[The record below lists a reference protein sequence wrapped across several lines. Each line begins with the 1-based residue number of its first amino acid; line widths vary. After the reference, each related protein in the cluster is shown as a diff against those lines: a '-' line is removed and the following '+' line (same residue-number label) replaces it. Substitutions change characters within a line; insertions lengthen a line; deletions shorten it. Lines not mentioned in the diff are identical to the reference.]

1 MDSIEINAFSRNFQ
15 VMMAWERLFVDFLEV
30 FPFMLISTM
39 HKYVFVC
46 VPASSFWIE
55 HRPQQRTHL
64 IHLDNMKVCKNGRNN
79 YVFFPFYWI
88 YFQCICVC
96 VFLRWQLT
104 NYGPSQKTNVCA
116 VVQMAQQ
123 TDKIASILL
132 SLVTQFFFFF
142 FFFTLLEIYR
152 IDFWPIE
159 KFSLLSRRLFIY
171 WDWKCFSKTN
181 KRNCENL

>member
-1 MDSIEINAFSRNFQ
+1 MHFQETSKSWWHEKDYLLIFS
-15 VMMAWERLFVDFLEV
+15 
-30 FPFMLISTM
+30 
-39 HKYVFVC
+39 K
-46 VPASSFWIE
+46 
-55 HRPQQRTHL
+55 
-64 IHLDNMKVCKNGRNN
+64 
-79 YVFFPFYWI
+79 FFPSCWFQ
-88 YFQCICVC
+88 QCINMCLCVCLRHHFELNIVHSSVRIWFTLITWKCAKTEETTMFFFPVLLDLFPMHLC